1 MGEPDT
7 AVDDL
12 SGRILSSAK
21 YGSLDEALVRRVAT
35 DAVQRFHNRKDAAKY
50 AQRKLHQAFG
60 AFLNGSPVSA
70 VDGFVAAVT
79 GNTADTREAALTAMR
94 AHASSA
100 ERADWLTP
108 LYDRIGEWCG
118 EADSVIDLAC
128 GLNPLAIPW
137 MHLLPDAR
145 YSAYEVDG
153 RLVGALARLD
163 EVMPVRFSAETCDLV
178 AAPPLAT
185 GLVALMLK
193 TVTTLEQQRPGAA
206 GGVLAGLGC
215 QHVILSLPRGSLS
228 GRRTYVDDPAQIV
241 AEAVA
246 GSPYGI
252 DDEATF
258 GNEVVY
264 HLASG
269 GPDARP
275 PGDSQAFPA
284 VVIPPKK

>member
-1 MGEPDT
+1 MAEPDA

-12 SGRILSSAK
+12 TRRILSSAK
-21 YGSLDEALVRRVAT
+21 YRSLDETLVRRVAS
-35 DAVQRFHNRKDAAKY
+35 DAVQRFQHRKDAAKY

-60 AFLNGSPVSA
+60 AFLDGSPVSA

-79 GNTADTREAALTAMR
+79 ADPADIREAALTAMR
-94 AHASSA
+94 AHASAA

-108 LYDRIGEWCG
+108 LYDRIGAWCG

-137 MHLLPDAR
+137 MHLSPDAR
-145 YSAYEVDG
+145 YRAYEVDG

-163 EVMPVRFSAETCDLV
+163 EVMAVRFTAETCDLV
-178 AAPPLAT
+178 AAPPAAV
-185 GLVALMLK
+185 GHMALMLK

-206 GGVLAGLGC
+206 GGVLAGLC
-215 QHVILSLPRGSLS
+215 CRHVILSLPRGSLS
-228 GRRTYVDDPAQIV
+228 GRRTYVDDPARIA

-246 GSPYGI
+246 ASPYDI

-264 HLASG
+264 HLAAHA
-269 GPDARP
+269 GPRP
-275 PGDSQAFPA
+275 ELRAPLQ
-284 VVIPPKK
+284 